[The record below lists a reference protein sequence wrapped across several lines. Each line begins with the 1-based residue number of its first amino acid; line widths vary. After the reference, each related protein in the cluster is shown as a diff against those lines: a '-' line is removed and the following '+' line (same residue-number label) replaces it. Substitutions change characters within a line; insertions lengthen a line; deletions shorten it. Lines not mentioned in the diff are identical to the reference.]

1 MEDTKYTPDNATPTE
16 DTVNTTSTD
25 TSTDTPIECTE
36 DTAGISS
43 DKDEEPAATA
53 SADSIRDEND
63 KDIETYT
70 DIIHDQYIVGMANQK
85 VENAMMILS
94 FMLDNGID
102 VKPDTIQKI
111 TNARNI
117 VNTPEWKDVECE
129 FYQMYNS
136 LVKDI
141 YPIKLSMVVNP
152 SKINPDTLTTSIL
165 GKDRRE
171 KRKSHFVFWS
181 SIIAII
187 FLIVLLTVQI
197 FYFLGSTRL
206 TDISTTNAELEKTM
220 QRKREVQ
227 IILSND
233 ANNLTYQLEFEDL
246 EAKEDEL
253 NNKLQ
258 SNILLLEPWA
268 NKLSSFTFNT
278 REGKPID
285 MQEKGYM
292 KTNIDV
298 IQEAKGYALILG
310 IYIVPLLCG
319 LVGGLVYV
327 LSELRTDIRKLTLE
341 KESTLKYILRLLL
354 GGIAGFA
361 VGLFWSDIE
370 NAQALGLTS
379 IPISP
384 MLVAFFA
391 GLCVEHVL
399 EFIQRIIKGLFD
411 NLLAKSGKKDDDKKA
426 DAAQQNSETKTEP
439 QSKAKTAGAQITK
452 AKTAPCK

>member
-1 MEDTKYTPDNATPTE
+1 
-16 DTVNTTSTD
+16 
-25 TSTDTPIECTE
+25 
-36 DTAGISS
+36 
-43 DKDEEPAATA
+43 
-53 SADSIRDEND
+53 
-63 KDIETYT
+63 
-70 DIIHDQYIVGMANQK
+70 
-85 VENAMMILS
+85 
-94 FMLDNGID
+94 
-102 VKPDTIQKI
+102 
-111 TNARNI
+111 
-117 VNTPEWKDVECE
+117 
-129 FYQMYNS
+129 
-136 LVKDI
+136 
-141 YPIKLSMVVNP
+141 
-152 SKINPDTLTTSIL
+152 
-165 GKDRRE
+165 
-171 KRKSHFVFWS
+171 
-181 SIIAII
+181 
-187 FLIVLLTVQI
+187 VQI

-233 ANNLTYQLEFEDL
+233 ADNLTYQLEFEDL

-439 QSKAKTAGAQITK
+439 QSKTKTAGAPTTK